1 MQLPEMVELEKSGQ
15 KLQILL
21 KNKKTMDIMYN
32 MITVVN
38 TAV

>member
-1 MQLPEMVELEKSGQ
+1 MGELEKSGQ

-32 MITVVN
+32 MITIVN

>member
-1 MQLPEMVELEKSGQ
+1 MGELEKSGQ

-21 KNKKTMDIMYN
+21 KNKKIMDIMYN

>member
-32 MITVVN
+32 MITIVN